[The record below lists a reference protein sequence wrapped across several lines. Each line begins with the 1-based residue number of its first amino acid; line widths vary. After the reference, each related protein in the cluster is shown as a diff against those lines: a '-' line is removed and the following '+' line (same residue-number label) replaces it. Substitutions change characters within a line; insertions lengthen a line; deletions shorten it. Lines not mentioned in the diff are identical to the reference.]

1 MIMQYFLITFVKRWI
16 RGFIFFLMSKQFS
29 KKIPCALPVPPKTS
43 PTCLFGNNWLK
54 VDVSSDGF
62 HISKVCWPLTVLH
75 IPFEVRL
82 GKKLHCFPSCEVFVL
97 SRSSF
102 KAQSTIILSNILFLL
117 TKVWSLVCSNRVS
130 AVFLQT
136 FKVTSD
142 SWRED
147 PKDKKNSVVCMSS
160 GDLLIWWN
168 FVVQK
173 FVIV

>member
-1 MIMQYFLITFVKRWI
+1 MNSWI
-16 RGFIFFLMSKQFS
+16 RGFVFLMSKQFS

-54 VDVSSDGF
+54 VVVSSDGF

-82 GKKLHCFPSCEVFVL
+82 GKNLHCFPSCEVLVL

-102 KAQSTIILSNILFLL
+102 KAQSTISLSYMLFLL
-117 TKVWSLVCSNRVS
+117 TKVWSLVWSNRVS

-136 FKVTSD
+136 LKVTSD

-147 PKDKKNSVVCMSS
+147 PKDGKNYVVCMSS
-160 GDLLIWWN
+160 SDLLIWQN
-168 FVVQK
+168 FVEQI

>member
-1 MIMQYFLITFVKRWI
+1 MNWWICGLWFFWCQNNLI
-16 RGFIFFLMSKQFS
+16 

-43 PTCLFGNNWLK
+43 PTCSFGNNWLK
-54 VDVSSDGF
+54 VVVSSDGF

-82 GKKLHCFPSCEVFVL
+82 GKNLHCFPSCEVLVL

-102 KAQSTIILSNILFLL
+102 KAQSTISLSNILFLL
-117 TKVWSLVCSNRVS
+117 TKVWSLVWSNKVS

-136 FKVTSD
+136 LKVTSD

-147 PKDKKNSVVCMSS
+147 PKDGKNHVVCMSS
-160 GDLLIWWN
+160 GDLLIWQN
-168 FVVQK
+168 FVVRI